1 MTKIK
6 LKLISGIDKSY
17 FVEKELKGWIFC
29 IFKRFSETNNKYM
42 NNYDPPKESRYII
55 DLDANNI
62 YGCAMSQY
70 VPSGE
75 FKWVKIIDNFEVNSI
90 SKNRLCGYILEV
102 DLNIQMNY
110 IIYGMI
116 IHLLQKNL
124 KLLMICCQ
132 VIAKKLLT
140 NTTWKLVV

>member
-1 MTKIK
+1 
-6 LKLISGIDKSY
+6 
-17 FVEKELKGWIFC
+17 
-29 IFKRFSETNNKYM
+29 M

-140 NTTWKLVV
+140 NTT